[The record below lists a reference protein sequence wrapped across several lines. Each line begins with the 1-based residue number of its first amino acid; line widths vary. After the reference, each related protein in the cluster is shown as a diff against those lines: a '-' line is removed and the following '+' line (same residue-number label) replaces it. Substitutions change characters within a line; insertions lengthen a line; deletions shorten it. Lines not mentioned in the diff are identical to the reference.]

1 MLVYK
6 NVYLV
11 INKQTLIA
19 NEKIHRLTEIKNQN
33 EEMIKKLAPDTT
45 FTDLDLTDFKFSV
58 NDKVSLEY
66 ILDYFSN
73 NIGRVICVLDEMI
86 RVEFYDVTQN
96 KKSVDWFECNMSNLS
111 LNELYQHKV
120 DYK

>member
-1 MLVYK
+1 MLVYN

>member
-33 EEMIKKLAPDTT
+33 DEMIKKLAPDTT

-73 NIGRVICVLDEMI
+73 NIGRVVCVLDEMI

-96 KKSVDWFECNMSNLS
+96 KGSVDWFECNMSNLS

-120 DYK
+120 NY